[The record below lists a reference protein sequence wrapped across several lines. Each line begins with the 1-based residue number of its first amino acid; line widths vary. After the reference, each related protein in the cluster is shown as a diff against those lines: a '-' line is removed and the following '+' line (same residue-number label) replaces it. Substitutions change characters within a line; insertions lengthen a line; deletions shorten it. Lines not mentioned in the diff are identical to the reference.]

1 LRSYALAAAAAFV
14 ATIAAPASANETRVE
29 VRGGA
34 FIASDNTEATA
45 GIAAGYDA
53 EMGPQAFIGAEVS
66 ADKVLAG
73 GADIY
78 VGLTGRG
85 GVRVGQ
91 GGKVFGAG
99 GYTFVEGE
107 NAWHLGAG
115 YERQFSGN
123 LYWKAEYRHFFTD
136 FDDGDQIVAGVG
148 VKF

>member
-1 LRSYALAAAAAFV
+1 MRSYALAAAAALA

-29 VRGGA
+29 ARGGA
-34 FIASDNTEATA
+34 FIASGETEATV

-53 EMGPQAFIGAEVS
+53 DMGPQAFVGAEIS

-91 GGKVFGAG
+91 GGKLFGAG

-115 YERQFSGN
+115 YERQFGSN

-148 VKF
+148 LKF